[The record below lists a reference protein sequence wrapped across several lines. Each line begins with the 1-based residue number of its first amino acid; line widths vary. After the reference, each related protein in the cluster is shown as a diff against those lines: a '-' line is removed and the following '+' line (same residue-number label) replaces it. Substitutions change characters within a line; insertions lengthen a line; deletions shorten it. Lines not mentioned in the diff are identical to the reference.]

1 MIWQLAGVV
10 SLDPG
15 PFTLREL
22 VWMAD
27 AKQTDAWNHTA
38 AVLAMLANTHRN
50 PKKARPFKP
59 SDFHPGTRSARPQ
72 EPLPK
77 VDISILK
84 TVFVR

>member
-1 MIWQLAGVV
+1 ML

-27 AKQTDAWNHTA
+27 ARQTDAWNHTA

-84 TVFVR
+84 SVFVR